1 MPEAEEKIFK
11 KRLEEQIARA
21 ENRGEIVV
29 TDFLDTNQQSL
40 AQDALQHAACGYF
53 YNGGYEDAERKRLV
67 LYPDYLEAEPNW
79 AEIAVLDLRGNFA
92 YVKAGHRDYLGALLS
107 VGLKRE
113 KFGDL
118 LVREDGAYVFAA
130 ETIVTYILNNL
141 PKIKGVTVSGRQIAL
156 TEVLLPEPAQKEL
169 NTTCASLRLDVVAAQ
184 GFNLSRSQ
192 INELIK
198 AHKVQI
204 NHREILDNDYRCAE
218 GDIIS
223 IRTKGRLKIAE
234 ISGNT
239 KKGKIKIKLIKYGG

>member
-29 TDFLDTNQQSL
+29 TDFLDTHQQVLSREITDL
-40 AQDALQHAACGYF
+40 AACGYF
-53 YNGGYEDAERKRLV
+53 YTGGYEEAERKRLV
-67 LYPDYLEAEPNW
+67 LYPDYLQADEEW
-79 AEIAVLDLRGNFA
+79 AEIAVIDLKGNFA
-92 YVKAGHRDYLGALLS
+92 YVEASHRDYLGALLS
-107 VGLKRE
+107 IGVKRE

-118 LVREDGAYVFAA
+118 LVRQDGAYVFAA
-130 ETIVTYILNNL
+130 QAIVTYILNNL

-156 TEVLLPEPAQKEL
+156 AELVLPDKAQKEI
-169 NTTCASLRLDVVAAQ
+169 NTTCASLRLDVVAAH

-198 AHKVQI
+198 AHKVQV
-204 NHREILDNDYRCAE
+204 NHREILDNDYRCVE
-218 GDIIS
+218 EDIIS
-223 IRTKGRLKIAE
+223 VRTKGRIKVAE
-234 ISGNT
+234 IAGNT